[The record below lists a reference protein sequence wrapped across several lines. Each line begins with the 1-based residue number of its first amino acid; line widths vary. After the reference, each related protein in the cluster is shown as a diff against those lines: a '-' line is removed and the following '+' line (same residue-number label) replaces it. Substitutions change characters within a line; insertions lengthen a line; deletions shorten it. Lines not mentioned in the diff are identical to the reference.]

1 MIKNE
6 KQYKITKVQL
16 NLLAQGLKTSD
27 NIGNDNIH
35 PILIKA
41 QRDAVQ
47 SQYNELSKQ
56 IEVYELLKAGKFSQL
71 DLESFDLLPQ
81 GLIKARIARGMSQK
95 DLAESLGL
103 KEQQIQKYEATDYAS
118 ASFERL
124 KQVINALN
132 LRVREEIFLSSTSFN
147 QTQIFKNLSRLGIPK
162 EFVITKLLPVQIVNK
177 LQSFNE
183 LAESEAQNVLN
194 KITAIL
200 SKVFGFSIDDL
211 LNPGNL
217 TLNVADL
224 PAVRY
229 KKTASANP
237 QKVSAYT
244 IYAHLLALALHQS
257 SKIQE
262 QSLVPEDAEVVRQEI
277 LNMYGKINFE
287 TVIRYIW
294 SLGIPVLVLND
305 SGAFHGACW
314 RVDGFNMIVLKQ
326 QTMSESKWV
335 HDALHELCHASQH
348 PNRKTLQ
355 IIESDDNLSKNTEAE
370 EEDDANYYAA
380 DIYLGEN
387 ADEIAEEC
395 IEAARDNMSNLKREV
410 IRIAQKYKIDLG
422 GLANYI
428 AFRLA
433 KEQEQNWWG
442 TASNLQTLGFSPYDI
457 SRKLIFEH
465 CDLAKLNDFDKDLL
479 IKAII

>member
-6 KQYKITKVQL
+6 KQYKITKAQL
-16 NLLAQGLKTSD
+16 NLLAKALNTSD
-27 NIGNDNIH
+27 DTGYENVH
-35 PILIKA
+35 PILVKA

-47 SQYNELSKQ
+47 SQYNQLYKQ
-56 IEVYELLKAGKFSQL
+56 IEVYEFLKAGKFNQL

-81 GLIKARIARGMSQK
+81 GLIKARIARGFSQK
-95 DLAESLGL
+95 ELAESLGL

-132 LRVREEIFLSSTSFN
+132 LKVREEIFLTSTSFN
-147 QTQIFKNLSRLGIPK
+147 QTQIFKNLARLGIPK
-162 EFVITKLLPVQIVNK
+162 EFVFDKLLPVQIVNK

-183 LAESEAQNVLN
+183 LAENEAQNVLS
-194 KITAIL
+194 KMTAIL
-200 SKVFGFSIDDL
+200 SKVFGFSDEDL
-211 LNPGNL
+211 LNPDSL
-217 TLNVADL
+217 SLSLADM

-229 KKTASANP
+229 KKTSSANP

-244 IYAHLLALALHQS
+244 LYAHLLALTLHQS
-257 SKIQE
+257 STIQV
-262 QSLVPEDAEVVRQEI
+262 QTKVPEDAEVVRQQI
-277 LNMYGKINFE
+277 INDYGKINFE
-287 TVIRYIW
+287 NIVKYIW
-294 SLGIPVLVLND
+294 SLGIPVLALD
-305 SGAFHGACW
+305 DPGAFHGACW

-348 PNRKTLQ
+348 PDQKTLE
-355 IIESDDNLSKNTEAE
+355 IIETEDVLSKDIEAE
-370 EEDDANYYAA
+370 EEDEANYYAA
-380 DIYLGEN
+380 DIYLGEK
-387 ADEIAEEC
+387 ADDIAEEC
-395 IEAARDNMSNLKREV
+395 IVAARGNMSNLKKEV
-410 IRIAQKYKIDLG
+410 TRIAQKYKIDIG

-433 KEQEQNWWG
+433 NEQGQNWWG
-442 TASNLQTLGFSPYDI
+442 TANNLQTLGFSPYEI
-457 SRKLIFEH
+457 CRKLIFEN
-465 CDLAKLNDFDKDLL
+465 CDLTKLNDFDKDLL